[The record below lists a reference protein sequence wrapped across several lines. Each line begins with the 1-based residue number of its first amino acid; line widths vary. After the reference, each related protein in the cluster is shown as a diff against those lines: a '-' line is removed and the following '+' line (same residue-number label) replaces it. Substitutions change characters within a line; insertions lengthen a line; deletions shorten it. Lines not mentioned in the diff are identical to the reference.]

1 MISNKSGRAT
11 SVVSFALVAGLS
23 LWTFACSPDKIL
35 EVQDPDI
42 IAPENVQSAAG
53 ADAVRL
59 GALSRFVGATSGA
72 ESLFFLGGLFTDEWN
87 NGDSYIDRQEI
98 DERIVSTRNSY
109 ILGTN
114 RQIHRTRLSAE
125 QAIQLL
131 REWNPTAPGWQI
143 GEMYMIE
150 AYVINLLAEDFCDG
164 IIISD
169 VVEGRE
175 EYGSP
180 IPTADA
186 FARALALAD
195 SGLAVTTGATTN
207 DARVKSALALT
218 KGRILMNL
226 DRYTEAA
233 AAVAGVPTSFEYV
246 NYHSQATWD
255 NAWWS
260 WNGNSRRYSVS
271 DNEGVNGLDFVSAND
286 PRVPVCEGGDAA
298 CRAIGVTKNVRD
310 DLTSP
315 IYILMSW
322 PLRGD
327 AVPIMQGV
335 DARMIQAEAAL
346 DGGDA
351 AGALTILNTA
361 RATRSM
367 APLTDAGTAAAR
379 RAQLFRERAFW
390 EFSRGYRLG
399 NLRRLVRQYGMNQS
413 QVFPVG
419 AWHKG
424 GTYGSD
430 VNMPV
435 PQAEENNPNL
445 GITEVTC
452 MNRGA

>member
-42 IAPENVQSAAG
+42 IAPENVRSAAG

-59 GALSRFVGATSGA
+59 GALSRFVGATSGD

-125 QAIQLL
+125 QAVQLL
-131 REWNPTAPGWQI
+131 KEWNPTAPGWQV
-143 GEMYMIE
+143 GEMYMIQ
-150 AYVINLLAEDFCDG
+150 AYVINLLAENFCDG

-195 SGLAVTTGATTN
+195 SGLAVTTGSTTN
-207 DARVKSALALT
+207 DARVKNALALT

-226 DRYTEAA
+226 NRYSDAA
-233 AAVAGVPTSFEYV
+233 AVVAGVPTSFQYV

-271 DNEGVNGLDFVSAND
+271 DNEGVNGLDFASAND
-286 PRVPVCEGGDAA
+286 PRVPVCEGGDDA
-298 CRAIGVTKNVRD
+298 CKAIGVTKNVRD

-335 DARMIQAEAAL
+335 DARMIEAEATL
-346 DGGDA
+346 KGGDTG
-351 AGALTILNTA
+351 GALTILNAA
-361 RATRSM
+361 RATKSM
-367 APLTDAGTAAAR
+367 APLADAGTAAAR
-379 RAQLFRERAFW
+379 LAQLFREQAFW

-399 NLRRLVRQYGMNQS
+399 NLRRLVRQYGMDQS

>member
-1 MISNKSGRAT
+1 MIPNKSGRAT
-11 SVVSFALVAGLS
+11 SIVSFALVAGLS

-35 EVQDPDI
+35 DVEDPDI
-42 IAPENVQSAAG
+42 INPDNVQSAAG

-59 GALSRFVGATSGA
+59 GALSRFVGATSGD

-114 RQIHRTRLSAE
+114 RQIHRVRLSAE

-131 REWNPTAPGWQI
+131 REWNPTAPGWQM

-150 AYVINLLAEDFCDG
+150 AYVINLLAENFCDG

-180 IPTADA
+180 ITTADA

-195 SGLAVTTGATTN
+195 SGLAVTTGATA
-207 DARVKSALALT
+207 DAARVRNALALT
-218 KGRILMNL
+218 KGRVLMNL
-226 DRYTEAA
+226 NRYTEAA
-233 AAVAGVPTSFEYV
+233 AAVAGVPTSFQYV
-246 NYHSQATWD
+246 NYHSQTTWD

-271 DNEGVNGLDFVSAND
+271 DNEGVNGLDFVSAHD
-286 PRVPVCEGGDAA
+286 PRLPVCEGGDAA
-298 CRAIGVTKNVRD
+298 CKAIGVTKNVRD

-315 IYILMSW
+315 IYILMLY

-327 AVPIMQGV
+327 PVPIMQGV
-335 DARMIQAEAAL
+335 DARMIEAEATL
-346 DGGDA
+346 KGGDA
-351 AGALTILNTA
+351 GGALTILNTA
-361 RATRSM
+361 RTAKSM
-367 APLTDAGTAAAR
+367 SPLTDAGTAAAR
-379 RAQLFRERAFW
+379 LAQLFREQAFW
-390 EFSRGYRLG
+390 EFGRGYRMG
-399 NLRRLVRQYGMNQS
+399 NLRRLVRQYGLDQS

-424 GTYGSD
+424 GTYGND